1 MKKDNQTSS
10 RVATAL
16 CAATFL
22 LVTTL
27 TQAQQTLQVL
37 HDHVLPAV
45 SGGKAAPV
53 GVLPITQRLNLAIML
68 PIRNYGEMMD
78 LLKRQHD
85 PASPDFRKFLSV
97 DEFTEQFGPTKDDY
111 QAVVAFAKAN
121 GFTVSYTSKNRMVV
135 DVNGSVEQIE
145 KTFHVMMAV
154 YQHPTEDRTFYSP
167 DREPSLNLSVPVNRI
182 VGLNNFSIPR
192 PKLQRA
198 PAGYEISSR
207 LTGSGPGGQYLGSD
221 MRAAYYGNGPLTGSG
236 QSVGLFEFDGYN
248 LSDVNG
254 TFDGQTYTV
263 PINNVIVDGA
273 SAGSDGNDGE
283 QVLDIVQ
290 AISMAP
296 GLNQVLV
303 YIGPCCGDSTAVDI
317 LNRMATDNTAKQL
330 SCSWGWNPDQSAL
343 DPIFAEIGVQ
353 GQTFFTASGDN
364 GAIGPGTGGALVWPA
379 DDFFQTAVGATDLTT
394 TGPGGAWQS
403 ETAWSNSAGGPSDNG
418 VSIPWYQVGLANA
431 SNQGS
436 NTLRNIPDIAAEGNF
451 DNFLCNDGSCGGGV
465 GGTSYAAPR
474 WAGFMALVNQQ
485 AALVGFPPIG
495 FINPDVYAIGQ
506 SSSYANDFHD
516 ITSGNNDCCG
526 QSTFW
531 NAVTGYDLVT
541 GWGTPTGPNL
551 IYSLVRV
558 APPTIG
564 SANSTTFETGVAG
577 SFQVSAT
584 GSPSSTFTESGTLPN
599 HVTLSPTG
607 LLSGTPA
614 AGTGGI
620 YNITITANN
629 GVAPN
634 GTQSFTLTV
643 GQAPLITS
651 VNHATFEAGVFGSFQ
666 VTGTGF
672 PTAITYT
679 ASGPMP
685 GGVSLSPTGLL
696 SGIPATGGIFT
707 FTITGSNGF
716 APNATQSF
724 TLTVT
729 KAPTSCGLTA
739 SSSLFSNQPIT
750 FSATVAPVAPAVGSP
765 SGTVSFIDSSFSNSV
780 IGTGH
785 VINGVAKISV
795 VLKSPP
801 LVHYIKAIYSG
812 DGSFKTCQS
821 QEISERHQ

>member
-1 MKKDNQTSS
+1 MN
-10 RVATAL
+10 
-16 CAATFL
+16 
-22 LVTTL
+22 
-27 TQAQQTLQVL
+27 
-37 HDHVLPAV
+37 DHVVPAV
-45 SGGKAAPV
+45 SSGKAAPV
-53 GVLPITQRLNLAIML
+53 GALPTTQRLNLALML
-68 PIRNYGEMMD
+68 PLRNESEMLSLID
-78 LLKRQHD
+78 RQHD

-97 DEFTEQFGPTKDDY
+97 SEFTEKFGPTKDDY
-111 QAVVAFAKAN
+111 QAVVAFAEAN
-121 GFTVSYTSKNRMVV
+121 GFTVSHTSRNRMVI

-145 KTFHVMMAV
+145 KTFHLMMTV
-154 YQHPTEDRTFYSP
+154 YQHPTEERTFYSP
-167 DREPSLNLSVPVNRI
+167 DREPSLDLSVPLSRI

-192 PKLQRA
+192 PKLQKA
-198 PAGYEISSR
+198 PAGYQPASR

-221 MRAAYYGNGPLTGSG
+221 MRAAYYGNGPLNGSG

-248 LSDVNG
+248 IADVNG

-263 PINNVIVDGA
+263 PINNVLIDGA
-273 SAGSDGNDGE
+273 SAGSDGDDGE

-303 YIGPCCGDSTAVDI
+303 YIGPCCSDPTAVDVI
-317 LNRMATDNTAKQL
+317 TRMATDNIAKQL
-330 SCSWGWNPDQSAL
+330 SCSWGWNPDEAAL
-343 DPIFAEIGVQ
+343 HPIFAEMGVQ
-353 GQTFFTASGDN
+353 GQTFLTASGDN
-364 GAIGPGTGGALVWPA
+364 GAIGPSTGGALVWPA
-379 DDFFQTAVGATDLTT
+379 DDAFQTAVGATDLTT
-394 TGPGGAWQS
+394 TGPGGAWES

-418 VSIPWYQVGLANA
+418 ISIPSYQVGLANS

-436 NTLRNIPDIAAEGNF
+436 NTLRNLPDVAAEGNF
-451 DNFLCNDGSCGGGV
+451 DNYLCDEGSCGGGE

-474 WAGFMALVNQQ
+474 WAGYMALVNQQ
-485 AALVGFPPIG
+485 AALVGFPSIG
-495 FINPDVYAIGQ
+495 FINLDVYAIGE
-506 SSSYANDFHD
+506 SSSFNTDFHD

-526 QSTFW
+526 QSIFW

-541 GWGTPTGPNL
+541 GWGTPNGPNL
-551 IYSLVRV
+551 IYGLVRAFPPQV
-558 APPTIG
+558 A
-564 SANSTTFETGVAG
+564 SANSATFQTGVAG

-584 GSPSSTFTESGTLPN
+584 GSPSSTFSESGHLPN
-599 HVTLSPTG
+599 IVTLSPSG

-651 VNHATFEAGVFGSFQ
+651 LNHATFEAGVFGSFQ

-672 PTAITYT
+672 PTAITYA

-685 GGVSLSPTGLL
+685 VGVNLSPSGLL
-696 SGIPATGGIFT
+696 SGIPATGGTFT

-716 APNATQSF
+716 APNGTQTF

-729 KAPTSCGLTA
+729 KAGTTCGINT
-739 SSSLFSNQPIT
+739 SSSLFGAGPVT
-750 FSATVAPVAPAVGSP
+750 FTTTVVPVAPAVGSP
-765 SGTVSFIDSSFSNSV
+765 SGTVSFVDTAFSDAV

-785 VINGVAKISV
+785 VINGVASISV

-801 LVHYIKAIYSG
+801 LVHYIKATYSG

-821 QEISERHQ
+821 QEIAEHHQ